1 MDIFDRIRLLPE
13 VLENKIYKYVYF
25 MSINN
30 VNKEFNDL
38 LCIKYGTFGIDKQ
51 KYYFNKKLKS
61 MLGIDLYSK
70 YHINAYS
77 RIYNDYPNWKN
88 LKQLIKLNNLNHKQ

>member
-38 LCIKYGTFGIDKQ
+38 ITNLSIF
-51 KYYFNKKLKS
+51 
-61 MLGIDLYSK
+61 
-70 YHINAYS
+70 INNYK
-77 RIYNDYPNWKN
+77 I
-88 LKQLIKLNNLNHKQ
+88 